1 MMMNGWYINDDEF
14 VHEVENS
21 DFIIYG
27 KNNKINIYA
36 NNNFKE
42 KLKEKNEISLVKCIS
57 ELCFYIWTTGNKT
70 FDEFVKL
77 DIVNYINKLK
87 NKYKT
92 RNRK

>member
-27 KNNKINIYA
+27 KNNKIHIYVD
-36 NNNFKE
+36 NNFKE
-42 KLKEKNEISLVKCIS
+42 KLKEENEISLVKCIS

-70 FDEFVKL
+70 FDKLFKQDLREVIYEVVKR
-77 DIVNYINKLK
+77 YKLK
-87 NKYKT
+87 SKI
-92 RNRK
+92 